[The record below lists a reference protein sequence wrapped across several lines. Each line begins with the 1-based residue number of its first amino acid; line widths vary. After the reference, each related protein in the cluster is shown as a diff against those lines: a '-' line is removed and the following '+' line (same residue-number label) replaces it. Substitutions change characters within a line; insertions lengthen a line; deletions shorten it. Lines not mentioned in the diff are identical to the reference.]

1 MKKGKIILLTIIGIC
16 LIISLVLGISYSLW
30 SLRVTQTDS
39 NSVVADCFNIT
50 FTESNNI
57 LLQNTYPIHDEDGM
71 QLEPYTFTVK
81 NNCSSYA
88 DYEVQLEILNTSTLD
103 EQYLKIMVDDNEPVL
118 MNTLEVSEPK
128 ESNTKI
134 AYTLDKGF
142 IDKNEEKTYN
152 LRVWLA
158 DFVTTETDGVQNSKW
173 SAKVTLKA
181 SYRNNEPTYC
191 ELNPDIATCKI
202 LAKGET
208 NELKYD
214 NTTDNNLRY
223 VGADPNNY
231 VSFNNELWRIIGVM
245 NNIDDGTGKKET
257 RLKLIRNESIGKYSW
272 DNKAA
277 GIGSSASA
285 NGSSDWT
292 DSTLQ
297 IMLNE
302 GAYWNRTAGDCPYGK
317 NGATTPCDFMN
328 IGLTNEA
335 KEMLDNTKW
344 NLGGISTNST
354 TITSNFYDIERGV
367 NVYNGRN
374 NYWIGQIGLMYP
386 SDYGYAT
393 SGGTSITRETCL
405 SKELYNWDDSL
416 YNECKNN
423 NWLYKNSVT
432 EWLLTSEIA
441 TSYNVYTIGSAGRVR
456 SSGAYNTFNLIYPTL
471 YLKSNIRI
479 ISGDGSTSNPYQL
492 SL

>member
-57 LLQNTYPIHDEDGM
+57 LLQNTYPIHDDEGKS
-71 QLEPYTFTVK
+71 LTPYTFTVK

-103 EQYLKIMVDDNEPVL
+103 EQYLKIMLNDNDPVL
-118 MNTLEVSEPK
+118 MNTLELGEPK

-142 IDKNEEKTYN
+142 INKNEEKTYN

-158 DFVTTETDGVQNSKW
+158 DFVTTETEGVQNSKW

-181 SYRNNEPTYC
+181 NYRNTEPTYC
-191 ELNPDIATCKI
+191 ELNPNIATCKI

-208 NELKYD
+208 AELLYD
-214 NTTDNNLRY
+214 NTVDNNLRY

-231 VSFNNELWRIIGVM
+231 VTFNNELWRIIGVM
-245 NNIDDGTGKKET
+245 NNIDDGTGKMET
-257 RLKLIRNESIGKYSW
+257 RLKIIKDELYSRSIAWDTNGNNNWLTSSLQQELNNTYYNSINLVDQNLIGE
-272 DNKAA
+272 
-277 GIGSSASA
+277 
-285 NGSSDWT
+285 
-292 DSTLQ
+292 TL
-297 IMLNE
+297 
-302 GAYWNRTAGDCPYGK
+302 
-317 NGATTPCDFMN
+317 
-328 IGLTNEA
+328 
-335 KEMLDNTKW
+335 W
-344 NLGGISTNST
+344 NLGGTSNY
-354 TITSNFYDIERGV
+354 ITSNDGLASHWYTYERGTDA
-367 NVYNGRN
+367 YESHPTE
-374 NYWIGQIGLMYP
+374 WIGKIGLMYP

-393 SGGTSITRETCL
+393 SGGEITNREACL
-405 SKELYNWDDSL
+405 NRELYNWSSVDDCYNNDWL
-416 YNECKNN
+416 YNNSNN
-423 NWLYKNSVT
+423 QWT
-432 EWLLTSEIA
+432 LTPYFD
-441 TSYNVYTIGSAGRVR
+441 TSYDMFYVSSLGLVNITSAR
-456 SSGAYNTFNLIYPTL
+456 NTQPVVFPVL
-471 YLKSNIRI
+471 YLKSNVKIT
-479 ISGDGSTSNPYQL
+479 SGDGSYTNPYQL

>member
-1 MKKGKIILLTIIGIC
+1 MKKGKIILLTIVGIC

-30 SLRVTQTDS
+30 TLRVTQTDS

-57 LLQNTYPIHDEDGM
+57 LLQNTFPLYDEDGKK
-71 QLEPYTFTVK
+71 LEPYTFTVK

-103 EQYLKIMVDDNEPVL
+103 EQYLKIMVDDNDPVL
-118 MNTLEVSEPK
+118 MNTLEVGEPK

-257 RLKLIRNESIGKYSW
+257 RLKLIRNESIGEYSW
-272 DNKAA
+272 DNK
-277 GIGSSASA
+277 GI
-285 NGSSDWT
+285 NGVSDWT
-292 DSTLQ
+292 DSALQ

-302 GAYWNRTAGDCPYGK
+302 GAYWNRTSGECPYGQ
-317 NGATTPCDFMN
+317 NGAITPCDFSSN
-328 IGLTNEA
+328 GLTEEA
-335 KEMLDNTKW
+335 KEMIDNTLW
-344 NLGGISTNST
+344 NLGGT
-354 TITSNFYDIERGV
+354 TTYDGVTTSMFYERERGID
-367 NVYNGRN
+367 VYDGRKTE
-374 NYWIGQIGLMYP
+374 WVGKVGLIYP

-393 SGGTSITRETCL
+393 NENINGRDICLETDLFDWNLEENKSCSI
-405 SKELYNWDDSL
+405 ND
-416 YNECKNN
+416 
-423 NWLYKNSVT
+423 WLYKT
-432 EWLLTSEIA
+432 DEYWIWTLT
-441 TSYNVYTIGSAGRVR
+441 
-456 SSGAYNTFNLIYPTL
+456 
-471 YLKSNIRI
+471 YLKNINTDYDVFCLNGDRRIGYGMASYYRTIMPVIFLNLSVKI
-479 ISGDGSTSNPYQL
+479 ISGDGSDTNPYQL
-492 SL
+492 SM